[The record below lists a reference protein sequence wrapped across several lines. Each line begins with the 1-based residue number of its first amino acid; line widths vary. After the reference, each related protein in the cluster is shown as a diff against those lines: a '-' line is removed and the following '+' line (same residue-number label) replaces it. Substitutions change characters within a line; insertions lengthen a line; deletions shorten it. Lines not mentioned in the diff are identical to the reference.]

1 VQLLTGVK
9 SKHWTLTA
17 GGGAV
22 TGAGAGA
29 GKTVPLLLDA
39 GGTTG
44 AVELTDGHVTKLA
57 WLHFLNL

>member
-1 VQLLTGVK
+1 MLTGVK
-9 SKHWTLTA
+9 SKHCTLTA

-22 TGAGAGA
+22 TGAGAGAGAGA

-44 AVELTDGHVTKLA
+44 AVELTDGHVTKFA
-57 WLHFLNL
+57 